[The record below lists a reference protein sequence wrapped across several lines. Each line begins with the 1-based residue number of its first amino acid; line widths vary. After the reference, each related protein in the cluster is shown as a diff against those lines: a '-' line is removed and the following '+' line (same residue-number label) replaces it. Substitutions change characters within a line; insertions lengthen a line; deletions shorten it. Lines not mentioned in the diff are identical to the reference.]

1 MGRQPLS
8 TLLQEYPR
16 RFPFGALSG
25 DDPIVGARKEHLIIG
40 SSFQDDPD
48 VCAVEPDLHLS
59 LEPGFLLQFFRKK
72 REAVLGGR
80 LPSKFSLETEIA
92 LYNSY
97 ISQMEHELACSKE
110 KERDLS
116 ER

>member
-1 MGRQPLS
+1 M
-8 TLLQEYPR
+8 
-16 RFPFGALSG
+16 
-25 DDPIVGARKEHLIIG
+25 
-40 SSFQDDPD
+40 
-48 VCAVEPDLHLS
+48 HLS

-110 KERDLS
+110 KGTFPKDEIGRPKGCWNTS
-116 ER
+116 NR